1 MGFPF
6 FGQQPSFG
14 SGLCGGSIGLGGKSM
29 TVPVSYPINMQYVG
43 EQVVAYLNG
52 RGFQVNPM
60 ISQNMAV
67 IQARHSSLFG
77 FLTDSNKAYTVRIC
91 QGPGMV
97 TIETGIANWIQDLI
111 PLAMSGGFAF
121 FSDEMLHNKLLTI
134 LGAGGTAFDAY
145 HVYQQYAGEEQLL
158 NFIAQIVA
166 SAPPAQGGMYGGGQY
181 GNPAGGYNY
190 PGGGGGYQG
199 GGYQPPY

>member
-1 MGFPF
+1 MGIPF
-6 FGQQPSFG
+6 FGQPSFG
-14 SGLCGGSIGLGGKSM
+14 SALCGGSIGLGGKTM

-67 IQARHSSLFG
+67 IQTRHTSLFG
-77 FLTDSNKAYTVRIC
+77 FLTDSNKAYTIRIC

-97 TIETGIANWIQDLI
+97 TVETGIANWIQDLI

-121 FSDEMLHNKLLTI
+121 FSDEILHNKLLSI
-134 LGAGGTAFDAY
+134 LGIGGTAFDAY
-145 HVYQQYAGEEQLL
+145 HVYQEYTGEEQLL
-158 NFIAQIVA
+158 NFIAQVVA
-166 SAPPAQGGMYGGGQY
+166 SAPPAQGGMMGGGQY
-181 GNPAGGYNY
+181 GGPY
-190 PGGGGGYQG
+190 GGYQG
-199 GGYQPPY
+199 GGYPPY